1 MAQSQ
6 SPSPSPKSANL
17 AALLL
22 LPLLLCTSI
31 ATPASAQP
39 LLSSQAK
46 ALLRVRR
53 LLFYPPALEALRTAP
68 DPCALPPT
76 PSLSVACE
84 GGQVTSLS
92 IRGERDPAALP
103 SWRGALPA
111 SFSSDALFTTL
122 SRLPALARL
131 SLVGLGAWGPLP
143 GAKLRR
149 LQALQ
154 QLNLSSNYFYGA
166 LPGDL
171 ARLYSLQSL
180 VLSRNALNGTVPSLA
195 GLQFLQELDLSH
207 NRLGP
212 AFPEVGNAV
221 ARLVL
226 AGNNFSGEI
235 PARVVGALG
244 QLQYLD
250 VSGNKLRG
258 WVPSAIFA
266 LPALRYVDLS
276 KNRLAGQLPATT
288 ACAAA
293 LAFVDVSAN
302 MLTGARPAC
311 LRGNSSARTVL
322 VAGNRFA
329 DAKQQRASSYC
340 SPGALAAVLPPPQ
353 GNGGGGKGK
362 GGEIGM
368 VLTIAGSVVG
378 GALLIAL
385 VMVVVLRR
393 ARKQHPEVSLLPKSP
408 TASTPAKKA
417 APAKATQKIITP
429 ADKRHASQAARV
441 NTLEVPAYRVYTLEE
456 LQEATNNFS
465 SSNLTKT
472 SPLAQIYNGQLQDGS
487 RVLVRCLRL
496 NPKYSPQSLVQYLEI
511 ISKLRHRHLV
521 CIIGHCIVS
530 DQENP
535 NIASSVYLISECVT
549 NGSLRSHLTE
559 WRKREMLKW
568 PQRVSAAIGIA
579 RGIQFLHN
587 VTAPGI
593 VKNDINIENI
603 LLDKTLTSKISDFNL
618 PMISTSKNGKI
629 FSEIPFSVHEDNDTG
644 SAHNME
650 HGDKQDIY
658 QFGLILLE
666 VITGKPTDSQSE
678 LESLKAQLGEALTE
692 DPDRLKDIAD
702 PAIQGTFAVES
713 LCTVAEIALNC
724 TAGAPSDRPSIDDV
738 LWNLQYSMQVQ
749 DGWASSESLGL
760 SVQSQ
765 A

>member
-1 MAQSQ
+1 MA
-6 SPSPSPKSANL
+6 PSPFSPKATS
-17 AALLL
+17 LLL
-22 LPLLLCTSI
+22 LLLLCAGI
-31 ATPASAQP
+31 AAPAAAQP
-39 LLSSQAK
+39 LASSQVK

-53 LLFYPPALEALRTAP
+53 LLGYPPALEPLRWAA

-76 PSLSVACE
+76 PILAVACE
-84 GGQVTSLS
+84 GGQVTALS
-92 IRGERDPAALP
+92 VRGDRAPDAAWRAALP
-103 SWRGALPA
+103 AT
-111 SFSSDALFTTL
+111 FSSEALFTTL
-122 SRLPALARL
+122 AGRLPALARL
-131 SLVGLGAWGPLP
+131 SLVGLGAWGPIP
-143 GAKLRR
+143 GGKLRR

-154 QLNLSSNYFYGA
+154 QLNLSSNYFYGGV
-166 LPGDL
+166 PGDL

-180 VLSRNALNGTVPSLA
+180 VLSWNWLNGSVPSLA
-195 GLQFLQELDLSH
+195 GLQFLEELDLSH

-212 AFPEVGNAV
+212 AAFPEVGKAV

-226 AGNNFSGEI
+226 ADNNFTGKI
-235 PARVVGALG
+235 PAGVSALG

-250 VSGNKLRG
+250 ASGNRLQG
-258 WVPSAIFA
+258 WIPSSIFA
-266 LPALRYVDLS
+266 LPALRYINLS
-276 KNRLAGQLPATT
+276 RNRLTGQLPATT
-288 ACAAA
+288 PCAEA

-302 MLTGARPAC
+302 LLTGPRPAC
-311 LRGNSSARTVL
+311 MRGNSSARTVL
-322 VAGNRFA
+322 VAGNCFA
-329 DAKQQRASSYC
+329 DAKQQRATSYC

-353 GNGGGGKGK
+353 GNGDGGQGKGK

-368 VLTIAGSVVG
+368 ILAIAGSVVG

-385 VMVVVLRR
+385 VMVVVTRR
-393 ARKQHPEVSLLPKSP
+393 ARRRNPEVSVLPKSP
-408 TASTPAKKA
+408 AATPAKKA
-417 APAKATQKIITP
+417 DGWKAPAKATQKIITP

-441 NTLEVPAYRVYTLEE
+441 NTLEVPAYREYTLEE

-465 SSNLTKT
+465 SSNLIKT
-472 SPLAQIYNGQLQDGS
+472 SPLAQHYNGQLQDGS

-496 NPKYSPQSLVQYLEI
+496 KPKYSSQSLVQYMEI

-530 DQENP
+530 DPENP
-535 NIASSVYLISECVT
+535 NIASSVYLISECVA

-568 PQRVSAAIGIA
+568 PQRVSAAIGVA

-593 VKNDINIENI
+593 IKNDLNIENI
-603 LLDKTLTSKISDFNL
+603 LLDKTLTSKINDFNL

-629 FSEIPFSVHEDNDTG
+629 FSEIPFAVHEDNDIG

-650 HGDKQDIY
+650 QGDKQDIY

-678 LESLKAQLGEALTE
+678 LEPLKAQLSEALTE
-692 DPDRLKDIAD
+692 DPERLKDMAD
-702 PAIQGTFAVES
+702 PAIQGTFAVDS
-713 LCTVAEIALNC
+713 LSTVAEIALNC
-724 TAGAPSDRPSIDDV
+724 TAGDPSDRPSIDDV
-738 LWNLQYSMQVQ
+738 IWNLQYSMQVQ

-760 SVQSQ
+760 SVKSQ

>member
-1 MAQSQ
+1 MA
-6 SPSPSPKSANL
+6 PSPYSSPKQA

-22 LPLLLCTSI
+22 LLILCAGI
-31 ATPASAQP
+31 AAPAAAQP
-39 LLSSQAK
+39 LASSQAK

-53 LLFYPPALEALRTAP
+53 LLGFPPELEPLRGAP
-68 DPCALPPT
+68 DPCALPPSPT
-76 PSLSVACE
+76 LAVACE
-84 GGQVTSLS
+84 GGQVTALS
-92 IRGERDPAALP
+92 VVGDRDRGAPAWRAALP
-103 SWRGALPA
+103 P
-111 SFSSDALFTTL
+111 SFSSEALFTTL
-122 SRLPALARL
+122 ARLPSLARL

-154 QLNLSSNYFYGA
+154 LLNLSSNYFHGDV
-166 LPGDL
+166 PGDL

-180 VLSRNALNGTVPSLA
+180 VLSWNLLNGSVPSFA
-195 GLQFLQELDLSH
+195 GLQFLEELDLSH

-212 AFPEVGNAV
+212 AAFPEVGKAMV
-221 ARLVL
+221 RLVL
-226 AGNNFSGEI
+226 ADNNFTGNI
-235 PARVVGALG
+235 PAGVSALG

-250 VSGNKLRG
+250 VSGNRLQG
-258 WVPSAIFA
+258 WIPSSIFA
-266 LPALRYVDLS
+266 LPALRYINLS
-276 KNRLAGQLPATT
+276 RNRLDGQLPATT
-288 ACAAA
+288 ACAEA

-302 MLTGARPAC
+302 QLTGARPAC
-311 LRGNSSARTVL
+311 MRGNSSARTVL
-322 VAGNRFA
+322 VAGNCFA
-329 DAKQQRASSYC
+329 DAKQQRASTYC

-353 GNGGGGKGK
+353 GNGGGGHGRGK

-368 VLTIAGSVVG
+368 ILAIAGSIVG

-385 VMVVVLRR
+385 VLMVVLRR
-393 ARKQHPEVSLLPKSP
+393 ARRRHPEVSVLPKSP
-408 TASTPAKKA
+408 ASTQAKKA
-417 APAKATQKIITP
+417 DGWEAPSAQKIITP

-465 SSNLTKT
+465 SSNLIKT
-472 SPLAQIYNGQLQDGS
+472 SPLA
-487 RVLVRCLRL
+487 
-496 NPKYSPQSLVQYLEI
+496 
-511 ISKLRHRHLV
+511 
-521 CIIGHCIVS
+521 
-530 DQENP
+530 QENP

-568 PQRVSAAIGIA
+568 PQRVSSAIGVA

-603 LLDKTLTSKISDFNL
+603 LLDKTLTSKINDFNL

-629 FSEIPFSVHEDNDTG
+629 FSEIPFALHEDNDIG
-644 SAHNME
+644 SAPNTE
-650 HGDKQDIY
+650 QGDKQDIY
-658 QFGLILLE
+658 QLGLILLE
-666 VITGKPTDSQSE
+666 VITGKPTDSEIE
-678 LESLKAQLGEALTE
+678 LNSLKAQLSEALTE
-692 DPDRLKDIAD
+692 DPDRLKDMAD

-724 TAGAPSDRPSIDDV
+724 TAGEPSDRPSVDDV

-760 SVQSQ
+760 SVKSQ

>member
-1 MAQSQ
+1 MARSH
-6 SPSPSPKSANL
+6 SSPKA

-22 LPLLLCTSI
+22 LLLCAGT
-31 ATPASAQP
+31 ATLPAAQAQP
-39 LLSSQAK
+39 LASSQAK

-53 LLFYPPALEALRTAP
+53 LLGYPPALEPLRRAP
-68 DPCALPPT
+68 DPCALPPS
-76 PSLSVACE
+76 PSLAVACA
-84 GGQVTSLS
+84 GGHVTALS
-92 IRGERDPAALP
+92 VRGDRDPAPALP
-103 SWRGALPA
+103 PT
-111 SFSSDALFTTL
+111 FSADALFTTL
-122 SRLPALARL
+122 ARLPALARL

-154 QLNLSSNYFYGA
+154 QLNLSANYFDGA
-166 LPGDL
+166 VPSDL

-180 VLSRNALNGTVPSLA
+180 VLSRNRLNGSVPSLA
-195 GLQFLQELDLSH
+195 GLQFLEELDLSR

-212 AFPEVGNAV
+212 AFPEVGKAV

-226 AGNNFSGEI
+226 ADNNFTGRI
-235 PARVVGALG
+235 PAGVSALG
-244 QLQYLD
+244 QLQHLD
-250 VSGNKLRG
+250 VSGNRLQG
-258 WVPSAIFA
+258 WIPSSIFA
-266 LPALRYVDLS
+266 LPALRYIDLS
-276 KNRLAGQLPATT
+276 RNRLAGELPAAT
-288 ACAAA
+288 ACAEA

-302 MLTGARPAC
+302 LLTGARPAC
-311 LRGNSSARTVL
+311 MRGNSSARTVL
-322 VAGNRFA
+322 VAGNCFA
-329 DAKQQRASSYC
+329 DAKQQRPSTYC

-353 GNGGGGKGK
+353 GNGGGGHGRGK

-368 VLTIAGSVVG
+368 ILAIAGSVAG

-393 ARKQHPEVSLLPKSP
+393 ARRQHPEVSVLPKSP
-408 TASTPAKKA
+408 AATPARKA
-417 APAKATQKIITP
+417 DGWKAPAKATQKIITP
-429 ADKRHASQAARV
+429 ADKRHASQAAMV

-456 LQEATNNFS
+456 LKEATDNFS
-465 SSNLTKT
+465 SSNLIKT
-472 SPLAQIYNGQLQDGS
+472 SPLAQHYNGQLQDGS

-496 NPKYSPQSLVQYLEI
+496 KPKYSPQNLVQYMEI

-521 CIIGHCIVS
+521 CMVGHCILS

-535 NIASSVYLISECVT
+535 NIASSVYLISESVT
-549 NGSLRSHLTE
+549 NGPLRSHLTE

-568 PQRVSAAIGIA
+568 PQRVSAAIGVA

-593 VKNDINIENI
+593 VNNDLNIENI
-603 LLDKTLTSKISDFNL
+603 LLDKTLTSKINDFNF

-629 FSEIPFSVHEDNDTG
+629 FSEIPFDVQEDNGIG

-650 HGDKQDIY
+650 QGDKQDIY

-678 LESLKAQLGEALTE
+678 LESLKAQLSEALTE
-692 DPDRLKDIAD
+692 DPDRLKDMAD

-724 TAGAPSDRPSIDDV
+724 TVGEPSDRPSIDDV

-760 SVQSQ
+760 SVKSQ